1 AKEKEEPKEETI
13 KNTDEAVLLK
23 TEGAAVAIEEDKN
36 GISQQKDVKEV
47 KNADTNEKKHGG
59 FLRTNPFMVDKKV
72 IYWKL
77 DDYCNNTTM
86 MLQEVDAD
94 DLMGNK

>member
-1 AKEKEEPKEETI
+1 MAT
-13 KNTDEAVLLK
+13 
-23 TEGAAVAIEEDKN
+23 
-36 GISQQKDVKEV
+36 S
-47 KNADTNEKKHGG
+47 EKKHGG

-86 MLQEVDAD
+86 MLQGLLESVIQHPSTNFSSA
-94 DLMGNK
+94 L